1 MQDLE
6 SINKKNFPLWG
17 KFLIGFGVIGV
28 LVAIALPSFFNQS
41 NKARGAEARMY
52 IGSAVRV
59 QQKNYQDTGRF
70 IPSWNELGLGIAS
83 SSDNYEYQVSLRG
96 NDIAVVTAT
105 AKKERLNSFTGVT
118 FRDSNG
124 QICEAIS
131 SMKPPEILRI
141 TDVAIECPAG
151 STVLN

>member
-1 MQDLE
+1 MQDLD
-6 SINKKNFPLWG
+6 SNNKKGFPLWG
-17 KFLIGFGVIGV
+17 ILLISFGVIGV
-28 LVAIALPSFFNQS
+28 LAAIALPSFLNQS
-41 NKARGAEARMY
+41 SKARGAEARIY
-52 IGSAVRV
+52 IAGAVRV
-59 QQKNYQDTGRF
+59 QQKNYKDTGKF
-70 IPSWNELGLGIAS
+70 IPSWNELGLGMTS

-96 NDIAVVTAT
+96 NDIAVITAT

-124 QICEAIS
+124 RICEAIG

-141 TDVAIECPAG
+141 TDTSIECPVG